1 MKEHEEDGATPLQPS
16 GEETPTHARET
27 RKLFVMRS
35 GARAFAVYADE
46 VEATADDLTPTPLPC
61 APPAVVGVV
70 SLRGRVY
77 TLIDPLR
84 LFPDA
89 DANAQAAAPPPT
101 QTPARPVVALKGD
114 EQLALAVE
122 HVERAADFFD
132 HDARAADA
140 ASDDLVRRVI
150 PHETTGIELLDPV
163 RLFDAAMR
171 GTDRRRR
178 RQ

>member
-1 MKEHEEDGATPLQPS
+1 MKENEDEGATPLQPS
-16 GEETPTHARET
+16 GELTPTHARET

-35 GARAFAVYADE
+35 GARVFAVYADE
-46 VEATADDLTPTPLPC
+46 VEATAENLTPTPLPF

-70 SLRGRVY
+70 SLRGRIH

-89 DANAQAAAPPPT
+89 DAQTPAPPST
-101 QTPARPVVALKGD
+101 QTPARSVVALKGD

-122 HVERAADFFD
+122 HVERTADFFD
-132 HDARAADA
+132 HEAHAADA
-140 ASDDLVRRVI
+140 ASDGLVRRVI
-150 PHETTGIELLDPV
+150 PHQATLITLLDPAC
-163 RLFDAAMR
+163 LFDAAMR